1 MLSDKKAGPFKV
13 EIACIKVVNPPGQAP
28 QKATTSPGQSPA
40 TRPDVQPKLSAFI
53 VDGVNNQDWDRATRV
68 LKSIFLDSGRFTVDV
83 TTCPP
88 GHLPISGRRGN
99 PTSPGTTWWYL
110 SHHAMGRAALNP
122 SY

>member
-1 MLSDKKAGPFKV
+1 M
-13 EIACIKVVNPPGQAP
+13 VNPPGQAP
-28 QKATTSPGQSPA
+28 QKATTSPSQSPA
-40 TRPDVQPKLSAFI
+40 TRPDVQPKLSALI
-53 VDGVNNQDWDRATRV
+53 VDGVNNHDWDRATRV
-68 LKSIFLDSGRFTVDV
+68 LKSILLDSGRFTVDV

-88 GHLPISGRRGN
+88 AHLPISGRRGN